1 MHRTKKPTLF
11 FKLDIAKAFDSV
23 SWEYMLTLL
32 EKMGFSAK
40 WRDWVALILSTSSS
54 RVSLNEIE
62 GERIDHH
69 RGLRQGDPLSPY
81 LFILAMDPLHR
92 LLKIATDQWPPHLSS
107 QIAARASDAPW
118 CYNLHQ
124 AFMPG
129 CGQPDF
135 YPTQLQWSHRTEGE
149 PQQELCE
156 SNRMWCN

>member
-11 FKLDIAKAFDSV
+11 LKLDIAKAFDSV

-54 RVSLNEIE
+54 RVSLNKIE

-92 LLKIATDQWPPHLSS
+92 LLKIVTDQWPPHLSS
-107 QIAARASDAPW
+107 QIAVCASDAP
-118 CYNLHQ
+118 
-124 AFMPG
+124 
-129 CGQPDF
+129 
-135 YPTQLQWSHRTEGE
+135 
-149 PQQELCE
+149 
-156 SNRMWCN
+156 